1 LRGCGHERSL
11 RHARRIARRWRLQPL
26 FVEARSLQVG
36 PRARVLGY
44 RETLFRGEATVLAP
58 GTAVRDAAAIGY
70 PQRFASL
77 KLQCEA

>member
-1 LRGCGHERSL
+1 MNARCVMLAASL
-11 RHARRIARRWRLQPL
+11 AAGACSRCSSRRA
-26 FVEARSLQVG
+26 ACKSA
-36 PRARVLGY
+36 PRARLLGY